1 MSAFKCICG
10 NDTDDIKNTTVCSR
24 CGKMESF
31 KVQPQ
36 TRPLFPAESNL
47 PRTRERLAALDA
59 NNFDRWKEIR
69 IEEESEQLPPP
80 ST

>member
-1 MSAFKCICG
+1 MSAFQCICG
-10 NDTDDIKNTTVCSR
+10 NDTDDIKNTTVCSL
-24 CGKMESF
+24 CGKTESF
-31 KVQPQ
+31 KAQAPQ
-36 TRPLFPAESNL
+36 RKLYPAETNL
-47 PRTRERLAALDA
+47 PRTRERLTALDQ